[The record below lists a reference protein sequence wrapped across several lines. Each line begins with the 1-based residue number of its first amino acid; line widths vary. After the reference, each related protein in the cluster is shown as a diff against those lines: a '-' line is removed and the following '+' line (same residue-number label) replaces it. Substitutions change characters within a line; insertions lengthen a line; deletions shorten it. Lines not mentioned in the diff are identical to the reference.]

1 MRHINHRERDRP
13 DAHSSASVC
22 HHASIEANTEAC
34 RWLSCKRGVIQGIE
48 VRKIKEFDNILPI
61 FTKVEIDG
69 HKIPRC
75 LLARFDGLSGACGE
89 YARPERSGAPHVGL
103 SAALDR

>member
-75 LLARFDGLSGACGE
+75 LLARFDGPLARAASMLGRAAC
-89 YARPERSGAPHVGL
+89 
-103 SAALDR
+103 